1 MTPNNPV
8 RLISIT
14 TPQLDEFKNLSAD
27 ELLAAIARVS
37 NPNNQTNTETMPKM
51 LKYCIDNK
59 HWSVFEMVDMTVE
72 ITTSRMIAAQI
83 LRHRSFVFQE
93 FSQRYA
99 KASNFVPIVP
109 RRQDTKNRQNSID
122 DLDEE
127 TKKAFIQYQYD
138 KWIENKN
145 MYDFFIEKGVAKEC
159 ARGILPL
166 NTETTLYMKGNVRSW
181 MHYLEIRTDP
191 STQLEHREIAVE
203 IKKIFVETFPII
215 ASALNWKT

>member
-8 RLISIT
+8 RLISVT
-14 TPQLDEFKNLSAD
+14 TPQLEEFKNLSAD

-51 LKYCIDNK
+51 LKYCIDHK

-83 LRHRSFVFQE
+83 LRHRSFTFQE

-99 KASNFVPIVP
+99 KVTDFVLLNP

-122 DLDEE
+122 DLDESIKQE
-127 TKKAFIQYQYD
+127 FKEYQ
-138 KWIENKN
+138 NN
-145 MYDFFIEKGVAKEC
+145 MWSQAKERYNYFIEKGVAKEC

-203 IKKIFVETFPII
+203 IKKIFVETFPIV

>member
-1 MTPNNPV
+1 MSV
-8 RLISIT
+8 RLVSVT
-14 TPQLDEFKNLSAD
+14 KPVADEFLNMSPD
-27 ELLAAIARVS
+27 ELIAAVARVS

-51 LKYCIDNK
+51 LKYCIDHK

-83 LRHRSFVFQE
+83 LRHRSFTFQE

-99 KASNFVPIVP
+99 KVTDCVLLNP
-109 RRQDTKNRQNSID
+109 RRQDNKNRQNSID
-122 DLDEE
+122 DLDES
-127 TKKAFIQYQYD
+127 TKQEFKDYQIDLWFQVKEKY
-138 KWIENKN
+138 N
-145 MYDFFIEKGVAKEC
+145 YFIEKGVAKEC

-166 NTETTLYMKGNVRSW
+166 STQTTLYMKGNARSW
-181 MHYLEIRTDP
+181 IHYLEIRTDP

-215 ASALNWKT
+215 ASALNWNA